1 MRERGEV
8 RSEASV
14 CFDKTGW
21 EVAWCGHVDNSLQEH
36 ESGDWTLDTGWFPVR
51 PGSGVQGLMSRV

>member
-36 ESGDWTLDTGWFPVR
+36 ESGDWT
-51 PGSGVQGLMSRV
+51 ME